1 MAGMDHVKVAG
12 DKSHAFFIAANQPY
26 VARIYRFSRD
36 IIAIQSV
43 PQRTSRPRSLMQSK
57 VGPVKAM
64 EPVSRPAYHPPRTL
78 YVTSNRSLCSDV
90 NRLVNRVSLA
100 LLLQVAE
107 KRDHFSAGSLRS
119 DNRSKVSTSLQIRCG
134 KIWNE

>member
-1 MAGMDHVKVAG
+1 MTGMDHVKVAG
-12 DKSHAFFIAANQPY
+12 DESDAFFIAADQPY
-26 VARIYRFSRD
+26 FVRIRRSPRD

-43 PQRTSRPRSLMQSK
+43 PQRTSRPKSLMQSK

-90 NRLVNRVSLA
+90 NRLVNQVSL
-100 LLLQVAE
+100 
-107 KRDHFSAGSLRS
+107 
-119 DNRSKVSTSLQIRCG
+119 
-134 KIWNE
+134 